1 VTENVENGILYSAY
15 PLEQDVIEQIENKFS
30 MLLEKRIKLETRIKP
45 DIIGGVIVTIGDR
58 EYDGSVLGQLDRL
71 KSHLLGLKKGDVSN
85 MGISIQAEN
94 GAGLQSVT
102 DFIRSRINDYD
113 QEADI
118 EDVGLV
124 MRSGDGVVTASGLG
138 SCKYG
143 ELVRFEGD
151 TFGMAFNLEKDT
163 VGIVLLNNQHSV
175 AAGTKVYCTGRV
187 IQVPVGEGLLGR
199 VVNPLGQPLDGK
211 GNVHASHYR
220 EIEQKAPGIYDR
232 DAVNK
237 PLQTGLLAID
247 SMIPI
252 GRGQRQ
258 LIIGDRQTGK
268 TAIALDAIINQ
279 KGKDVICVYVA
290 IGQKASTVSQ
300 VINTLRKTGSM
311 DYTIVVSATAS
322 DSAPMQYIAPY
333 TGCAMAEYFMYNGK
347 DVLIVYDDLSKHAVA
362 YRTLSLLLRRPP
374 GREAYPGDIFYLHSR
389 LLERSA
395 RLSREKGGGS
405 LTALPI
411 VETQAGDISG
421 YIPTNI
427 ISITDGQIFLEDELF
442 FAGIRPAVNVGLSVS
457 RVGKAAQTKA
467 MAKVSGTLRLE
478 LAQYRELQVFSQFG
492 SELDQSTQD
501 LLAQGERIT
510 EILKQEQYNPMD
522 MAHQVILLY
531 AATQKLLLDI
541 PVSKIRD
548 FKRQFIE
555 YIDRYYMDMVETIRK
570 TEEITQAELDRIKEA
585 VADFKDTFLSQNNGD
600 TAREN

>member
-1 VTENVENGILYSAY
+1 VTEIIETGVLWSAY
-15 PLEQDVIEQIENKFS
+15 PLKQEDIEKIENRFS
-30 MLLEKRIKLETRIKP
+30 ELLGKKVRLHVKIKP
-45 DIIGGVIVTIGDR
+45 EIIGGIVITIDGK
-58 EYDGSVLGQLDRL
+58 EYDGSILGQLNRM
-71 KSHLLGLKKGDVSN
+71 KSHLLGLDKCDTAN
-85 MGISIQAEN
+85 LGISIQAGEN
-94 GAGLQSVT
+94 IEIKSVVEYLQSR
-102 DFIRSRINDYD
+102 FREFD
-113 QEADI
+113 QETGIKDI
-118 EDVGLV
+118 GRVI
-124 MRSGDGVVTASGLG
+124 RSGDGVVLVDGLDN
-138 SCKYG
+138 CKYG
-143 ELVRFEGD
+143 ELLQFENGA
-151 TFGMAFNLEKDT
+151 FGIAFNLERDT
-163 VGIVLLNNQHSV
+163 VGIVLLNNQNTV
-175 AAGTKVYCTGRV
+175 TEGTTAYSTGRV
-187 IQVPVGEGLLGR
+187 VQVPVGEGLLGR

-211 GNVHASHYR
+211 GNIHAACYR

-232 DAVNK
+232 EAVNK

-268 TAIALDAIINQ
+268 TAIALDTIINQ
-279 KGKDVICVYVA
+279 KEKDVICVYVA

-300 VINTLRKTGSM
+300 VINILRETGAM

-347 DVLIVYDDLSKHAVA
+347 DVLIVYDDLTKHAIA

-374 GREAYPGDIFYLHSR
+374 GREAYPGDVFYLHSR

-395 RLSREKGGGS
+395 KLRKEKGGGS

-427 ISITDGQIFLEDELF
+427 ISITDGQLFLEDELF

-467 MAKVSGTLRLE
+467 MARVSGTLRLE
-478 LAQYRELQVFSQFG
+478 LAQYRELQVFSQFS
-492 SELDQSTQD
+492 SELDQSTQE

-510 EILKQEQYNPMD
+510 EILKQEQYHPID
-522 MAHQVILLY
+522 MAHQVIILY

-541 PVSKIRD
+541 PVSKVRD

-555 YIDRYYMDMVETIRK
+555 YIDRYHMDLVDTIRK
-570 TEEITQAELDRIKEA
+570 KEDITQDEMARIRE
-585 VADFKDTFLSQNNGD
+585 VVTDFK
-600 TAREN
+600 ENFVK

>member
-1 VTENVENGILYSAY
+1 VTEIIKTGVLWSAY
-15 PLEQDVIEQIENKFS
+15 PLKQEDIEKIENRFS
-30 MLLEKRIKLETRIKP
+30 ELLGKKVRLHVKIKP
-45 DIIGGVIVTIGDR
+45 EIIGGIVITIDGK
-58 EYDGSVLGQLDRL
+58 EYDGSILGQLNRM
-71 KSHLLGLKKGDVSN
+71 KSHLLGLDKCDTAN
-85 MGISIQAEN
+85 LGISIQAGEN
-94 GAGLQSVT
+94 IEIKSVVEYLQSR
-102 DFIRSRINDYD
+102 FREFD
-113 QEADI
+113 QETGIKDI
-118 EDVGLV
+118 GRVI
-124 MRSGDGVVTASGLG
+124 RSGDGVVLADGLDN
-138 SCKYG
+138 CKYG
-143 ELVRFEGD
+143 ELLQFENGA
-151 TFGMAFNLEKDT
+151 FGIAFNLERDT
-163 VGIVLLNNQHSV
+163 VGIVLLNNQNTV
-175 AAGTKVYCTGRV
+175 TEGTTVYSTGRV
-187 IQVPVGEGLLGR
+187 VQVPVGEGLLGR

-211 GNVHASHYR
+211 GNIHAACYR

-232 DAVNK
+232 EAVNK

-268 TAIALDAIINQ
+268 TAIALDTIINQ
-279 KGKDVICVYVA
+279 KEKDVICVYVA

-300 VINTLRKTGSM
+300 VINILRETGAM

-347 DVLIVYDDLSKHAVA
+347 DVLIVYDDLTKHAIA

-374 GREAYPGDIFYLHSR
+374 GREAYPGDVFYLHSR

-395 RLSREKGGGS
+395 KLRKEKGGGS

-427 ISITDGQIFLEDELF
+427 ISITDGQLFLEDELF

-467 MAKVSGTLRLE
+467 MARVSGTLRLE
-478 LAQYRELQVFSQFG
+478 LAQYRELQVFSQFS
-492 SELDQSTQD
+492 SELDQSTQE
-501 LLAQGERIT
+501 LLSQGERIT
-510 EILKQEQYNPMD
+510 EILKQEQYHPID
-522 MAHQVILLY
+522 MAHQVIILY

-541 PVSKIRD
+541 PVSKVRD

-555 YIDRYYMDMVETIRK
+555 YIDRYHMDLVDTIRK
-570 TEEITQAELDRIKEA
+570 KEDITQDEMARIRE
-585 VADFKDTFLSQNNGD
+585 VVTDFK
-600 TAREN
+600 ENFVK

>member
-1 VTENVENGILYSAY
+1 VTENIETGVLWSAY
-15 PLEQDVIEQIENKFS
+15 PLEQDVIAQIEDKFS
-30 MLLEKRIKLETRIKP
+30 ELLGRRVKLDVKIKP
-45 DIIGGVIVTIGDR
+45 EIIGGIIVTIGDK
-58 EYDGSVLGQLDRL
+58 EYDGSVFGQLNRM
-71 KSHLLGLKKGDVSN
+71 KNHLLGLKKGDIAN
-85 MGISIQAEN
+85 MGVSVRTEDDAGMQSIGE
-94 GAGLQSVT
+94 
-102 DFIRSRINDYD
+102 FIGGKIREYG
-113 QEADI
+113 QEAGVEDI
-118 EDVGLV
+118 GHV
-124 MRSGDGVVTASGLG
+124 MRSGDGVVLADGLDN
-138 SCKYG
+138 CKYG
-143 ELVRFEGD
+143 ELLRFEGD
-151 TFGMAFNLEKDT
+151 AFGIAFNLERDT
-163 VGIVLLNNQHSV
+163 VGIVLLNNQNSV
-175 AAGTKVYCTGRV
+175 AEGAMVYSTGRV
-187 IQVPVGEGLLGR
+187 VRVPVGESLLGR

-211 GNVHASHYR
+211 GNIYASGYR
-220 EIEQKAPGIYDR
+220 EIEQKAPGIYER
-232 DAVNK
+232 DAVNH

-268 TAIALDAIINQ
+268 TAIALDTIINQ
-279 KGKDVICVYVA
+279 KDKDVICVYVA
-290 IGQKASTVSQ
+290 IGQKASSVSQ
-300 VINTLRKTGSM
+300 VINTLRDTGAM
-311 DYTIVVSATAS
+311 DYTIVVSATAG

-347 DVLIVYDDLSKHAVA
+347 DVLIVYDDLSKHAIA

-395 RLSREKGGGS
+395 KLRKENGGGS

-427 ISITDGQIFLEDELF
+427 ISITDGQLFLEDGLF

-457 RVGKAAQTKA
+457 RVGKAAQTRA
-467 MAKVSGTLRLE
+467 MAMVSGTLRLE

-492 SELDQSTQD
+492 SELDQSTQE

-510 EILKQEQYNPMD
+510 EILKQEQYQPMD

-531 AATQKLLLDI
+531 AATRKMLLDI
-541 PVSKIRD
+541 PVNRIQD

-555 YIDRYYMDMVETIRK
+555 YIDRYHIDMVDKIRK
-570 TEEITQAELDRIKEA
+570 SEDITQTDMTRIEDA
-585 VADFKDTFLSQNNGD
+585 VKDFKGIFLK
-600 TAREN
+600 

>member
-1 VTENVENGILYSAY
+1 VTEIIKTGVLWSAY
-15 PLEQDVIEQIENKFS
+15 PLKQEDIEKIENRFS
-30 MLLEKRIKLETRIKP
+30 ELLGKKVRLHVKIKP
-45 DIIGGVIVTIGDR
+45 EIIGGIVITIDGK
-58 EYDGSVLGQLDRL
+58 EYDGSILGQLNRM
-71 KSHLLGLKKGDVSN
+71 KSHLLGLDKCDTAN
-85 MGISIQAEN
+85 LGISIQAGEN
-94 GAGLQSVT
+94 IEIKSVVEYLQSR
-102 DFIRSRINDYD
+102 FREFD
-113 QEADI
+113 QETGIKDI
-118 EDVGLV
+118 GRVI
-124 MRSGDGVVTASGLG
+124 RSGDGVVLADGLDN
-138 SCKYG
+138 CKYG
-143 ELVRFEGD
+143 ELLQFENGA
-151 TFGMAFNLEKDT
+151 FGIAFNLERDT
-163 VGIVLLNNQHSV
+163 VGIVLLNNQNTV
-175 AAGTKVYCTGRV
+175 TEGTTVYSTGRV
-187 IQVPVGEGLLGR
+187 VQVPVGEGLLGR

-211 GNVHASHYR
+211 GNIHAACYR

-232 DAVNK
+232 EAVNK

-268 TAIALDAIINQ
+268 TAIALDTIINQ
-279 KGKDVICVYVA
+279 KEKDVICVYVA

-300 VINTLRKTGSM
+300 VINILRETGAM

-347 DVLIVYDDLSKHAVA
+347 DVLIVYDDLTKHAIA

-374 GREAYPGDIFYLHSR
+374 GREAYPGDVFYLHSR

-395 RLSREKGGGS
+395 KLRKEKGGGS

-427 ISITDGQIFLEDELF
+427 ISITDGQLFLEDELF

-467 MAKVSGTLRLE
+467 MARVSGTLRLE
-478 LAQYRELQVFSQFG
+478 LAQYRELQVFSQFS
-492 SELDQSTQD
+492 SELDQSTQE

-510 EILKQEQYNPMD
+510 EILKQEQYHPID
-522 MAHQVILLY
+522 MAHQVIILY

-541 PVSKIRD
+541 PVSKVRD

-555 YIDRYYMDMVETIRK
+555 YIDRYHMDLVDTIRK
-570 TEEITQAELDRIKEA
+570 KEDITQDEMARIRE
-585 VADFKDTFLSQNNGD
+585 VVTDFK
-600 TAREN
+600 ENFVK

>member
-1 VTENVENGILYSAY
+1 MTDNIETGIIWSAY
-15 PLEQDVIEQIENKFS
+15 PLEQSVISQIENRFS
-30 MLLEKRIKLETRIKP
+30 DLLGKRIKFDVRIKP
-45 DIIGGVIVTIGDR
+45 EIIGGIIVTIGDK
-58 EYDGSVLGQLDRL
+58 EYDGSIYGQLNRM
-71 KSHLLGLKKGDVSN
+71 KSHLLGLKKGDIAN
-85 MGISIQAEN
+85 MGVSIRTEDHITEM
-94 GAGLQSVT
+94 QSIGE
-102 DFIRSRINDYD
+102 FIHNRIQEYE

-118 EDVGLV
+118 EDIGYVV
-124 MRSGDGVVTASGLG
+124 RSGDGVVTVDGL
-138 SCKYG
+138 SNCRYG
-143 ELVRFEGD
+143 ELLRFEGNA
-151 TFGMAFNLEKDT
+151 FGIAFNLERDA
-163 VGIVLLNNQHSV
+163 VGVVLLNNQQSV
-175 AAGTKVYCTGRV
+175 TEGTMVYSTGRV
-187 IQVPVGEGLLGR
+187 VQVPVGEGLLGR

-211 GNVHASHYR
+211 GSIHAAHYR
-220 EIEQKAPGIYDR
+220 EIEEKAPGIYDR
-232 DAVNK
+232 DAVNE

-268 TAIALDAIINQ
+268 TAIALDTIINQ
-279 KGKDVICVYVA
+279 RDKDVICVYVA
-290 IGQKASTVSQ
+290 IGQKASTISQ
-300 VINTLRKTGSM
+300 VINVLKNTGAM

-333 TGCAMAEYFMYNGK
+333 AGCAMAEYFMYGGK
-347 DVLIVYDDLSKHAVA
+347 DVLILYDDLSKHAIA

-389 LLERSA
+389 LLERA
-395 RLSREKGGGS
+395 AKLKKEKGGGS

-427 ISITDGQIFLEDELF
+427 ISITDGQLFLEDELF

-478 LAQYRELQVFSQFG
+478 LAQYRELEVFSQF
-492 SELDQSTQD
+492 SAELDRSTQE

-522 MAHQVILLY
+522 MAHQVVLLY
-531 AATQKLLLDI
+531 VATRKMLLDVPLNRI
-541 PVSKIRD
+541 QE

-555 YIDRYYMDMVETIRK
+555 YIDRYHVEIIDSIK
-570 TEEITQAELDRIKEA
+570 KSGDITQDDMSRIDDA
-585 VADFKDTFLSQNNGD
+585 VKDFKKMFMQ
-600 TAREN
+600 

>member
-1 VTENVENGILYSAY
+1 MTENIETGVLWSAY
-15 PLEQDVIEQIENKFS
+15 PLEQDVIAQIEDKFS
-30 MLLEKRIKLETRIKP
+30 ELLGRRVKLDVKIKP
-45 DIIGGVIVTIGDR
+45 EIIGGIIVTIGDK
-58 EYDGSVLGQLDRL
+58 EYDGSVYGQLNRM
-71 KSHLLGLKKGDVSN
+71 KNHLLGLKKGDIAN
-85 MGISIQAEN
+85 MGVSVRTEDDTGMQSIGE
-94 GAGLQSVT
+94 
-102 DFIRSRINDYD
+102 FIGGKIREYG
-113 QEADI
+113 QEAGVEDI
-118 EDVGLV
+118 GHV
-124 MRSGDGVVTASGLG
+124 MRSGDGVVLADGLG
-138 SCKYG
+138 NCRYG
-143 ELVRFEGD
+143 ELLRFEGD
-151 TFGMAFNLEKDT
+151 AFGIAFNLERDT
-163 VGIVLLNNQHSV
+163 VGIVLLNNQNSV
-175 AAGTKVYCTGRV
+175 TEGTMVYGTGRV
-187 IQVPVGEGLLGR
+187 VRVPVGESLLGR

-211 GNVHASHYR
+211 GNIYASGYR
-220 EIEQKAPGIYDR
+220 EIEQKAPGIYER
-232 DAVNK
+232 DAVNQ

-268 TAIALDAIINQ
+268 TAIALDTIINQ
-279 KGKDVICVYVA
+279 KDKDVICVYVA
-290 IGQKASTVSQ
+290 IGQKASSVSQ
-300 VINTLRKTGSM
+300 VINTLRDTGAM
-311 DYTIVVSATAS
+311 DYTIVVSATAG

-347 DVLIVYDDLSKHAVA
+347 DVLIVYDDLSKHAIA

-395 RLSREKGGGS
+395 KLRNENGGGS

-427 ISITDGQIFLEDELF
+427 ISITDGQLFLEDGLF

-457 RVGKAAQTKA
+457 RVGKAAQTRA
-467 MAKVSGTLRLE
+467 MAMVSGTLRLE

-492 SELDQSTQD
+492 SELDQSTQE

-510 EILKQEQYNPMD
+510 EILKQEQYQPMD

-531 AATQKLLLDI
+531 AATRKMLLDI
-541 PVSKIRD
+541 PVNRIQD

-555 YIDRYYMDMVETIRK
+555 YIDRYHIDMVDKIRK
-570 TEEITQAELDRIKEA
+570 SEDITQTDMTRIEDA
-585 VADFKDTFLSQNNGD
+585 VKDFKGIFLK
-600 TAREN
+600 

>member
-1 VTENVENGILYSAY
+1 VTGNIETGVLWSAY
-15 PLEQDVIEQIENKFS
+15 PLEQDVISQIENKFS
-30 MLLEKRIKLETRIKP
+30 ELLGKKVKLDLRVKP
-45 DIIGGVIVTIGDR
+45 EIIGGIIVTIGDK
-58 EYDGSVLGQLDRL
+58 EYDASVYGQLNGM
-71 KSHLLGLKKGDVSN
+71 KSHLLGLKKGDIAN
-85 MGISIQAEN
+85 MGVSIQTSNDIE
-94 GAGLQSVT
+94 LQSIN
-102 DFIRSRINDYD
+102 DFIRSKIREYD
-113 QEADI
+113 QKTNI
-118 EDVGLV
+118 EDIGCVI
-124 MRSGDGVVTASGLG
+124 RSGDGVVTASGL
-138 SCKYG
+138 SNCKYG
-143 ELVRFEGD
+143 ELLRFEGD
-151 TFGMAFNLEKDT
+151 TFGIAFNLERDT

-175 AAGTKVYCTGRV
+175 AEGTMVYSTGRIV
-187 IQVPVGEGLLGR
+187 QVPVGEGLLGR

-211 GNVHASHYR
+211 GYIHASHYR
-220 EIEQKAPGIYDR
+220 EIEQEAPGIFDR
-232 DAVNK
+232 DAVSQS
-237 PLQTGLLAID
+237 LQTGLLAID

-268 TAIALDAIINQ
+268 TAIALDTIINQ
-279 KGKDVICVYVA
+279 KDKDVICIYVA

-300 VINTLRKTGSM
+300 VINTLRSAGAM

-333 TGCAMAEYFMYNGK
+333 TGCAMAEYFMYGGK
-347 DVLIVYDDLSKHAVA
+347 DVLIVYDDLTKHAIA

-395 RLSREKGGGS
+395 KLRKEKGGGS

-427 ISITDGQIFLEDELF
+427 ISITDGQLFLEEELF

-457 RVGKAAQTKA
+457 RVGKVAQTKA

-492 SELDQSTQD
+492 SELDQSTQE

-510 EILKQEQYNPMD
+510 EILKQEQYHPMD
-522 MAHQVILLY
+522 MAHQVILLH
-531 AATQKLLLDI
+531 AAAQKILLDI

-555 YIDRYYMDMVETIRK
+555 YIDRYHMDIVDSIRK
-570 TEEITQAELDRIKEA
+570 SEDITQAEMARIDDAAK
-585 VADFKDTFLSQNNGD
+585 DFKKMFFNVN
-600 TAREN
+600 

>member
-1 VTENVENGILYSAY
+1 MTEIIETGVLWSAY
-15 PLEQDVIEQIENKFS
+15 PLKQEDIEKIENRFS
-30 MLLEKRIKLETRIKP
+30 ELLGKKVRLHVKIKP
-45 DIIGGVIVTIGDR
+45 EIIGGIVITIDGK
-58 EYDGSVLGQLDRL
+58 EYDGSILGQLNRM
-71 KSHLLGLKKGDVSN
+71 KSHLLGLDKCDTAN
-85 MGISIQAEN
+85 LGISIQAGEN
-94 GAGLQSVT
+94 IEIKSVVEYLQSR
-102 DFIRSRINDYD
+102 FREFD
-113 QEADI
+113 QETGIKDI
-118 EDVGLV
+118 GRVI
-124 MRSGDGVVTASGLG
+124 RSGDGVVLADGLDN
-138 SCKYG
+138 CKYG
-143 ELVRFEGD
+143 ELLQFENGA
-151 TFGMAFNLEKDT
+151 FGIAFNLERDT
-163 VGIVLLNNQHSV
+163 VGIVLLNNQNTV
-175 AAGTKVYCTGRV
+175 TEGTTVYSTGRV
-187 IQVPVGEGLLGR
+187 VQVPVGEGLLGR

-211 GNVHASHYR
+211 GNIHAACYR

-232 DAVNK
+232 EAVNK

-268 TAIALDAIINQ
+268 TAIALDTIINQ
-279 KGKDVICVYVA
+279 KEKDVICVYVA

-300 VINTLRKTGSM
+300 VINILRETGAM

-347 DVLIVYDDLSKHAVA
+347 DVLIVYDDLTKHAIA

-374 GREAYPGDIFYLHSR
+374 GREAYPGDVFYLHSR

-395 RLSREKGGGS
+395 KLRKEKGGGS

-427 ISITDGQIFLEDELF
+427 ISITDGQLFLEDELF

-467 MAKVSGTLRLE
+467 MARVSGTLRLE
-478 LAQYRELQVFSQFG
+478 LAQYRELQVFSQFS
-492 SELDQSTQD
+492 SELDQSTQE

-510 EILKQEQYNPMD
+510 EILKQEQYHPID
-522 MAHQVILLY
+522 MAHQVIILY

-541 PVSKIRD
+541 PVSKVRD

-555 YIDRYYMDMVETIRK
+555 YIDRYHMDLVDTIRK
-570 TEEITQAELDRIKEA
+570 KEDITQDEMARIRE
-585 VADFKDTFLSQNNGD
+585 VVTDFK
-600 TAREN
+600 ENFVK

>member
-1 VTENVENGILYSAY
+1 VTEIIETGVLWSAY
-15 PLEQDVIEQIENKFS
+15 PLKQEDIEKIENRFS
-30 MLLEKRIKLETRIKP
+30 ELLGKKVRLHVKIKP
-45 DIIGGVIVTIGDR
+45 EIIGGIVITIDGK
-58 EYDGSVLGQLDRL
+58 EYDGSILGQLNRM
-71 KSHLLGLKKGDVSN
+71 KSHLLGLDKCDTAN
-85 MGISIQAEN
+85 LGISIQAGEN
-94 GAGLQSVT
+94 IEIKSVVEYLQSR
-102 DFIRSRINDYD
+102 FREFD
-113 QEADI
+113 QETGIKDI
-118 EDVGLV
+118 GRVI
-124 MRSGDGVVTASGLG
+124 RSGDGVVLADGLDN
-138 SCKYG
+138 CKYG
-143 ELVRFEGD
+143 ELLQFENGA
-151 TFGMAFNLEKDT
+151 FGIAFNLERDT
-163 VGIVLLNNQHSV
+163 VGIVLLNNQNTV
-175 AAGTKVYCTGRV
+175 TEGTTAYSTGRV
-187 IQVPVGEGLLGR
+187 VQVPVGEGLLGR

-211 GNVHASHYR
+211 GNIHAACYR

-232 DAVNK
+232 EAVNK

-268 TAIALDAIINQ
+268 TAIALDTIINQ
-279 KGKDVICVYVA
+279 KEKDVICVYVA

-300 VINTLRKTGSM
+300 VINILRETGAM

-347 DVLIVYDDLSKHAVA
+347 DVLIVYDDLTKHAIA

-374 GREAYPGDIFYLHSR
+374 GREAYPGDVFYLHSR

-395 RLSREKGGGS
+395 KLRKEKGGGS

-427 ISITDGQIFLEDELF
+427 ISITDGQLFLEDELF

-467 MAKVSGTLRLE
+467 MARVSGTLRLE
-478 LAQYRELQVFSQFG
+478 LAQYRELQVFSQFS
-492 SELDQSTQD
+492 SELDQSTQE

-510 EILKQEQYNPMD
+510 EILKQEQYHPID
-522 MAHQVILLY
+522 MAHQVIILY

-541 PVSKIRD
+541 PVSKVRD

-555 YIDRYYMDMVETIRK
+555 YIDRYHMDLVDTIRK
-570 TEEITQAELDRIKEA
+570 KEDITQDEMARIRE
-585 VADFKDTFLSQNNGD
+585 VVTDFK
-600 TAREN
+600 ENFVK

>member
-1 VTENVENGILYSAY
+1 VTEIIETGVLWSAY
-15 PLEQDVIEQIENKFS
+15 PLKQEDIEKIENRFS
-30 MLLEKRIKLETRIKP
+30 ELLGKKVRLHVKIKP
-45 DIIGGVIVTIGDR
+45 EIIGGIVITIDGK
-58 EYDGSVLGQLDRL
+58 EYDGSILGQLNRM
-71 KSHLLGLKKGDVSN
+71 KSHLLGLDKCDTAN
-85 MGISIQAEN
+85 LGISIQAGEN
-94 GAGLQSVT
+94 IEIKSVVEYLQSR
-102 DFIRSRINDYD
+102 FREFD
-113 QEADI
+113 QETGIKDI
-118 EDVGLV
+118 GRVI
-124 MRSGDGVVTASGLG
+124 RSGDGVVLADGLDN
-138 SCKYG
+138 CKYG
-143 ELVRFEGD
+143 ELLQFENGA
-151 TFGMAFNLEKDT
+151 FGIAFNLERDT
-163 VGIVLLNNQHSV
+163 VGIVLLNNQNTV
-175 AAGTKVYCTGRV
+175 TEGTTVYSTGRV
-187 IQVPVGEGLLGR
+187 VQVPVGEGLLGR

-211 GNVHASHYR
+211 GNIHAACYR

-232 DAVNK
+232 EAVNK

-268 TAIALDAIINQ
+268 TAIALDTIINQ
-279 KGKDVICVYVA
+279 KEKDVICVYVA

-300 VINTLRKTGSM
+300 VINILRETGAM

-347 DVLIVYDDLSKHAVA
+347 DVLIVYDDLTKHAIA

-374 GREAYPGDIFYLHSR
+374 GREAYPGDVFYLHSR

-395 RLSREKGGGS
+395 KLRKEKGGGS

-427 ISITDGQIFLEDELF
+427 ISITDGQLFLEDELF

-467 MAKVSGTLRLE
+467 MARVSGTLRLE
-478 LAQYRELQVFSQFG
+478 LAQYRELQVFSQFS
-492 SELDQSTQD
+492 SELDQSTQE

-510 EILKQEQYNPMD
+510 EILKQEQYHPID
-522 MAHQVILLY
+522 MAHQVIILY

-541 PVSKIRD
+541 PVSKVRD

-555 YIDRYYMDMVETIRK
+555 YIDRYHMDLVDTIRK
-570 TEEITQAELDRIKEA
+570 KEDITQDEMARIRE
-585 VADFKDTFLSQNNGD
+585 VVTDFK
-600 TAREN
+600 ENFVK

>member
-1 VTENVENGILYSAY
+1 MTEIIETGVLWSAY
-15 PLEQDVIEQIENKFS
+15 PLKQEDIEKIENRFS
-30 MLLEKRIKLETRIKP
+30 ELLGKKVRLHVKIKP
-45 DIIGGVIVTIGDR
+45 EIIGGIVITIDGK
-58 EYDGSVLGQLDRL
+58 EYDGSILGQLNRM
-71 KSHLLGLKKGDVSN
+71 KSHLLGLDKCDTAN
-85 MGISIQAEN
+85 LGISIQAGEN
-94 GAGLQSVT
+94 IEIKSVVEYLQSR
-102 DFIRSRINDYD
+102 FREFD
-113 QEADI
+113 QETGIKDI
-118 EDVGLV
+118 GRVI
-124 MRSGDGVVTASGLG
+124 RSGDGVVLADGLDN
-138 SCKYG
+138 CKYG
-143 ELVRFEGD
+143 ELLQFENGA
-151 TFGMAFNLEKDT
+151 FGIAFNLERDT
-163 VGIVLLNNQHSV
+163 VGIVLLNNQNTV
-175 AAGTKVYCTGRV
+175 TEGTTAYSTGRV
-187 IQVPVGEGLLGR
+187 VQVPVGEGLLGR

-211 GNVHASHYR
+211 GNIHAACYR

-232 DAVNK
+232 EAVNK

-268 TAIALDAIINQ
+268 TAIALDTIINQ
-279 KGKDVICVYVA
+279 KEKDVICVYVA

-300 VINTLRKTGSM
+300 VINILRETGAM

-347 DVLIVYDDLSKHAVA
+347 DVLIVYDDLTKHAIA

-374 GREAYPGDIFYLHSR
+374 GREAYPGDVFYLHSR

-395 RLSREKGGGS
+395 KLRKEKGGGS

-427 ISITDGQIFLEDELF
+427 ISITDGQLFLEDELF

-467 MAKVSGTLRLE
+467 MARVSGTLRLE
-478 LAQYRELQVFSQFG
+478 LAQYRELQVFSQFS
-492 SELDQSTQD
+492 SELDQSTQE

-510 EILKQEQYNPMD
+510 EILKQEQYHPID
-522 MAHQVILLY
+522 MAHQVIILY

-541 PVSKIRD
+541 PVSKVRD

-555 YIDRYYMDMVETIRK
+555 YIDRYHMDLVDTIRK
-570 TEEITQAELDRIKEA
+570 KEDITQDEMARIRE
-585 VADFKDTFLSQNNGD
+585 VVTDFK
-600 TAREN
+600 ENFVK

>member
-1 VTENVENGILYSAY
+1 MTEIIKTGVLWSAY
-15 PLEQDVIEQIENKFS
+15 PLKQEDIEKIENRFS
-30 MLLEKRIKLETRIKP
+30 ELLGKKVRLHVKIKP
-45 DIIGGVIVTIGDR
+45 EIIGGIVITIDGK
-58 EYDGSVLGQLDRL
+58 EYDGSILGQLNRM
-71 KSHLLGLKKGDVSN
+71 KSHLLGLDKCDTAN
-85 MGISIQAEN
+85 LGISIQAGEN
-94 GAGLQSVT
+94 IEIKSVVEYLQSR
-102 DFIRSRINDYD
+102 FREFD
-113 QEADI
+113 QETGIKDI
-118 EDVGLV
+118 GRVI
-124 MRSGDGVVTASGLG
+124 RSGDGVVLADGLDN
-138 SCKYG
+138 CKYG
-143 ELVRFEGD
+143 ELLQFENGA
-151 TFGMAFNLEKDT
+151 FGIAFNLERDT
-163 VGIVLLNNQHSV
+163 VGIVLLNNQNTV
-175 AAGTKVYCTGRV
+175 TEGTTVYSTGRV
-187 IQVPVGEGLLGR
+187 VQVPVGEGLLGR

-211 GNVHASHYR
+211 GNIHAACYR

-232 DAVNK
+232 EAVNK

-268 TAIALDAIINQ
+268 TAIALDTIINQ
-279 KGKDVICVYVA
+279 KEKDVICVYVA

-300 VINTLRKTGSM
+300 VINILRETGAM

-347 DVLIVYDDLSKHAVA
+347 DVLIVYDDLTKHAIA

-374 GREAYPGDIFYLHSR
+374 GREAYPGDVFYLHSR

-395 RLSREKGGGS
+395 KLRKEKGGGS

-427 ISITDGQIFLEDELF
+427 ISITDGQLFLEDELF

-467 MAKVSGTLRLE
+467 MARVSGTLRLE
-478 LAQYRELQVFSQFG
+478 LAQYRELQVFSQFS
-492 SELDQSTQD
+492 SELDQSTQE
-501 LLAQGERIT
+501 LLSQGERIT
-510 EILKQEQYNPMD
+510 EILKQEQYHPID
-522 MAHQVILLY
+522 MAHQVIILY

-541 PVSKIRD
+541 PVSKVRD

-555 YIDRYYMDMVETIRK
+555 YIDRYHMDLVDTIRK
-570 TEEITQAELDRIKEA
+570 KEDITQDEMARIRE
-585 VADFKDTFLSQNNGD
+585 VVTDFK
-600 TAREN
+600 ENFVK

>member
-1 VTENVENGILYSAY
+1 VTEIIETGVLWSAY
-15 PLEQDVIEQIENKFS
+15 PLKQEDIEKIENRFS
-30 MLLEKRIKLETRIKP
+30 ELLGKKVRLHVKIKP
-45 DIIGGVIVTIGDR
+45 EIIGGIVITIDGK
-58 EYDGSVLGQLDRL
+58 EYDGSILGQLNRM
-71 KSHLLGLKKGDVSN
+71 KSHLLGLDKCDTAN
-85 MGISIQAEN
+85 LGISIQAGEN
-94 GAGLQSVT
+94 IEIKSVVEYLQSR
-102 DFIRSRINDYD
+102 FREFD
-113 QEADI
+113 QETGIKDI
-118 EDVGLV
+118 GRVI
-124 MRSGDGVVTASGLG
+124 RSGDGVVLADGLDN
-138 SCKYG
+138 CKYG
-143 ELVRFEGD
+143 ELLQFENGA
-151 TFGMAFNLEKDT
+151 FGIAFNLERDT
-163 VGIVLLNNQHSV
+163 VGIVLLNNQNTV
-175 AAGTKVYCTGRV
+175 TEGTTVYSTGRV
-187 IQVPVGEGLLGR
+187 VQVPVGEGLLGR

-211 GNVHASHYR
+211 GNIHAACYR

-232 DAVNK
+232 EAVNK

-268 TAIALDAIINQ
+268 TAIALDTIINQ
-279 KGKDVICVYVA
+279 KEKDVICVYVA

-300 VINTLRKTGSM
+300 VINILRETGAM

-347 DVLIVYDDLSKHAVA
+347 DVLIVYDDLTKHAIA

-374 GREAYPGDIFYLHSR
+374 GREAYPGDVFYLHSR

-395 RLSREKGGGS
+395 KLRKEKGGGS

-427 ISITDGQIFLEDELF
+427 ISITDGQLFLEDELF

-467 MAKVSGTLRLE
+467 MARVSGTLRLE
-478 LAQYRELQVFSQFG
+478 LAQYRELQVFSQFS
-492 SELDQSTQD
+492 SELDQSTQE
-501 LLAQGERIT
+501 LLSQGERIT
-510 EILKQEQYNPMD
+510 EILKQEQYHPID
-522 MAHQVILLY
+522 MAHQVIILY

-541 PVSKIRD
+541 PVSKVRD

-555 YIDRYYMDMVETIRK
+555 YIDRYHMDLVDTIRK
-570 TEEITQAELDRIKEA
+570 KEDITQDEMARIRE
-585 VADFKDTFLSQNNGD
+585 VVTDFK
-600 TAREN
+600 ENFVK